1 MDFLSPQEKA
11 ISLINKCFED
21 KTEELDLSALGISQL
36 PVEICDL
43 VHLKSLDCSLNNLVE
58 PTGIET
64 LTNLTSLNCCINNLD
79 ELTGLENLTNLTSLD
94 CSFNKLNELT
104 GIENLINLTSLNCRD
119 CELNT
124 LTGVEN
130 LTKLTILGCDSN
142 KLVKLTGI
150 ENLTNLTSLD
160 CSFNKLNEL
169 TGIENLINLTS
180 LNCRGCE
187 LNTLTGVENLTKL
200 TILDC
205 DSNKLVKLT
214 GIENLTNL
222 TSLDCS
228 FNNLVELTGIENLTN
243 LTSLDCSFNNLEE
256 LTGIENLTNL
266 TFLGCSFNNLSEFTG
281 IGGLT
286 NLTIL
291 VFGYNNFN
299 ETGIE
304 NLTNLTSLDC
314 SGSQLNTLNGI
325 ENLIK
330 LTKLDCHN
338 NKLENLSGIENLIDL
353 TSLNCSG
360 NLLTNIDEIEK
371 LDNLTF
377 LNCSRNFISSLNNIV
392 NHPTVDTLYCINSNI
407 EYLEGPLPKRNNPI
421 KFVPYELLDNINA
434 IRSWSNEIEQ
444 YGYVNEYKEKIIFVG
459 NGRVG
464 KTTLAKALKERKPQN
479 SKYREDTTIG
489 ISLLD
494 WSPSD
499 VEGNK
504 WEINIWDF
512 GGQKLYHSTHRLFQS
527 LSGIYCVLWAE
538 QCHEGEKIN
547 NHTLRYW
554 LDLIHNNESD
564 NSIITIKSQID
575 LADKV
580 GLNNEAFNDQPYSCL
595 PRVGVSAWDYTNIE
609 TLRSLIISHLNK
621 QAKLQIRIPK
631 TWDIVR
637 EEVKGWGKT
646 ISKSEFE
653 WLCSENNVLRPSILL
668 TYLNRCGDI
677 FYDEYQFSNT
687 IFIDQNWVLEAIN
700 RLFEVNMELGNPRD
714 WIKRNNGEVSG
725 AELYEIFHD
734 YEPQDTELFVSFMIQ
749 AQMLFC
755 LSEDLLTKFKSKQF
769 VVPSLLTDEEPLAV
783 PRNVNAD
790 VHYRLHYPWLHR
802 LVIESIIVECH
813 HLSNESYWWLDG
825 IYIAISEKVQCR
837 IAANTDDSTL
847 TLSFWGRTQD
857 IKSALPQVIKS
868 IEATKVAS
876 PISEELCIKGK
887 GWCPIESIKQ
897 FALLSEYIVDIDGQK
912 HNGMLYYAM
921 LDIDCEAVN
930 ELKPVQNFFMIGG
943 TFMSRN
949 ITNSPG
955 AIAGDITNSSI
966 NINIGSTQDEIHSQ
980 IDEIKSLKAE
990 LAKAELVE
998 KEKYIRQ
1005 LDTVEDELNEGKPD
1019 TDYIG
1024 KTLAKFSGI
1033 LDNFEEGNSLYLRA
1047 VALLSAFGIV
1057 IV

>member
-11 ISLINKCFED
+11 ISLIYKCFED
-21 KTEELDLSALGISQL
+21 KTEELDLSTLGISQL

-43 VHLKSLDCSLNNLVE
+43 VHLKSLN
-58 PTGIET
+58 
-64 LTNLTSLNCCINNLD
+64 
-79 ELTGLENLTNLTSLD
+79 
-94 CSFNKLNELT
+94 
-104 GIENLINLTSLNCRD
+104 
-119 CELNT
+119 
-124 LTGVEN
+124 
-130 LTKLTILGCDSN
+130 
-142 KLVKLTGI
+142 
-150 ENLTNLTSLD
+150 
-160 CSFNKLNEL
+160 
-169 TGIENLINLTS
+169 
-180 LNCRGCE
+180 
-187 LNTLTGVENLTKL
+187 
-200 TILDC
+200 
-205 DSNKLVKLT
+205 
-214 GIENLTNL
+214 
-222 TSLDCS
+222 CS

-243 LTSLDCSFNNLEE
+243 LTSLNCSLNNLDELTGIENLTNLTSLDCSSNKLNEIIGLENLKNLTSFNCSGSHLNTLTGIENLTKLTILDCSSNNLVELSGLDNLSNLTSLECDCNNLVELIGIENLTNLTSLNCSFNNLVELTGIGNLTNLTSLNCSFNNLDE

-266 TFLGCSFNNLSEFTG
+266 TFLGCNFNNLSKFTG

-291 VFGYNNFN
+291 VLGYNNFN
-299 ETGIE
+299 DLTGIE

-325 ENLIK
+325 KNLTK

-338 NKLENLSGIENLIDL
+338 NKLEKLSGIENLIDL

-377 LNCSRNFISSLNNIV
+377 LNCSRNFISSLYNIA
-392 NHPTVDTLYCINSNI
+392 NHPTLDTLYCINSNI
-407 EYLEGPLPKRNNPI
+407 DYLEGPLPKRNNPI
-421 KFVPYELLDNINA
+421 KFVPYELLDNIDA
-434 IRSWSNEIEQ
+434 IRSWSKEIEQ
-444 YGYVNEYKEKIIFVG
+444 YGYVNEYKERIIFVG

-464 KTTLAKALKERKPQN
+464 KTTLVKALKERKPQN
-479 SKYREDTTIG
+479 SKYREDSTIG
-489 ISLLD
+489 ISILD

-504 WEINIWDF
+504 WEVNIWDF
-512 GGQKLYHSTHRLFQS
+512 GGQELYNSTHRLFQS
-527 LSGIYCVLWAE
+527 LSGIYCVIWAE
-538 QCHEGEKIN
+538 QCHEGEKNN

-554 LDLIHNNESD
+554 LDLIHQNESD

-580 GLNNEAFNDQPYSCL
+580 GLNNEAFNDQPYSYL

-609 TLRSLIISHLNK
+609 TLRSLIISHLDK

-637 EEVKGWGKT
+637 KEVNGWGKT
-646 ISKSEFE
+646 ISKSDFE
-653 WLCSENNVLRPSILL
+653 WLCSENNVLHPSILL
-668 TYLNRCGDI
+668 NYLNRCGDI
-677 FYDEYQFSNT
+677 FYERNHFSNT
-687 IFIDQNWVLEAIN
+687 IFIDQNWILEAIN

-714 WIKRNNGEVSG
+714 WIKRNNGGVSG

-734 YEPQDTELFVSFMIQ
+734 YEPQDTELVVRFMIQ

-755 LSEDLLTKFKSKQF
+755 LTENLLTKFKSKQF
-769 VVPSLLTDEEPLAV
+769 VVPSLLADEEPIAV

-790 VHYRLHYPWLHR
+790 VQYRLHYPWLHR
-802 LVIESIIVECH
+802 LAIESIIVKCH
-813 HLSNESYWWLDG
+813 HLSNESYWWRDG

-837 IAANTDDSTL
+837 IAANTDKSTL
-847 TLSFWGRTQD
+847 TLSFWGSTQD
-857 IKSALPQVIKS
+857 IKPALPQVIKS

-876 PISEELCIKGK
+876 PISEELSIKEK

-912 HNGMLYYAM
+912 HNGMVYYAM

-980 IDEIKSLKAE
+980 IDEIKSFKAE
-990 LAKAELVE
+990 LTKAELVE

-1005 LDTVEDELNEGKPD
+1005 LDTVEDELNEEKPD

-1024 KTLAKFSGI
+1024 KTLTKFSGI
-1033 LDNFEEGNSLYLRA
+1033 LDNFEEGNSLYLRT

-1057 IV
+1057 IA